1 MLAILLRHVS
11 KLHAPWTVARSHE
24 IVPRLAPSGLTD
36 SVQVFAAIDN
46 YVRQEM
52 RAVRA
57 PGAAI
62 AIVHGDHIVHARG
75 FGQADPSGKV
85 ITRDTPF
92 ILGSMT
98 KSFTALAIM
107 QLVEAG
113 RLALDDPVQG
123 YLPWFHV
130 RDRKASARITI
141 RHLLNQTS
149 GLPKSAGL
157 LLIKGASATTQRDQT
172 RLLARARLHHPPGE
186 GFEYSNANYWLL
198 GLVIER
204 VTGGPYDSYIRRE
217 IFAPL
222 GMLRSFTS
230 ESEARAHGLAQGYRV
245 WFGFPRSQAMPYYA
259 RELSVGYLISTVDD
273 MGRYLIAQLNGGR
286 VDGHPILSVQGVQL
300 MHTPPD
306 ESPYAM
312 GWLADEVAGV
322 PILWHTGAVA
332 N

>member
-113 RLALDDPVQG
+113 R
-123 YLPWFHV
+123 
-130 RDRKASARITI
+130 
-141 RHLLNQTS
+141 S
-149 GLPKSAGL
+149 GAGL
-157 LLIKGASATTQRDQT
+157 SPMVS
-172 RLLARARLHHPPGE
+172 RARPE
-186 GFEYSNANYWLL
+186 GVCANNYSA
-198 GLVIER
+198 
-204 VTGGPYDSYIRRE
+204 
-217 IFAPL
+217 FA
-222 GMLRSFTS
+222 
-230 ESEARAHGLAQGYRV
+230 
-245 WFGFPRSQAMPYYA
+245 
-259 RELSVGYLISTVDD
+259 
-273 MGRYLIAQLNGGR
+273 
-286 VDGHPILSVQGVQL
+286 
-300 MHTPPD
+300 
-306 ESPYAM
+306 
-312 GWLADEVAGV
+312 
-322 PILWHTGAVA
+322 
-332 N
+332 